1 MPDSLDENM
10 RMVTGKEN
18 PLKKALVTGDIGYF
32 SENNL
37 QEAAKRNIE
46 VLIPDQQF
54 RRRDPYFDN
63 RKGHNKGRFTA
74 EDFTYHKKS
83 NTFICPNGK
92 TLRYKGFIKLNR
104 NSGDKYQAHPA
115 DCKNC
120 RFLFRC
126 VASRGGKTHM
136 RTLYLPV
143 SKYTVN
149 LCDNMRKKIDD
160 PAYRE
165 LYSRRMQIIEPVFAD
180 ITYCKG
186 MNRFSL
192 RSKIK
197 VNIQATYR
205 LHGCFSVW
213 CIISPNVYSLY
224 PFNTEHRGK
233 YEGQYVLI
241 T

>member
-1 MPDSLDENM
+1 MQ
-10 RMVTGKEN
+10 MVTGKEN
-18 PLKKALVTGDIGYF
+18 PLKKSLVTGDTGYF

-37 QEAAKRNIE
+37 QEAIKRHIE

-63 RKGHNKGRFTA
+63 RKGHGEGRFTA
-74 EDFTYHKKS
+74 EDFTYHKKT

-92 TLRYKGFIKLNR
+92 TLIYKGFITLNR

-120 RFLFRC
+120 RFLSRC

-143 SKYTVN
+143 SKHAVN
-149 LCDNMRKKIDD
+149 LCDKMRKKIDD

-197 VNIQATYR
+197 VNIQWLLFCMVHNIAK
-205 LHGCFSVW
+205 
-213 CIISPNVYSLY
+213 CIRPLAL
-224 PFNTEHRGK
+224 
-233 YEGQYVLI
+233 QYGI
-241 T
+241 